1 MYPRIE
7 SILSWLKRLKD
18 IDWQKKPRQ
27 ITEVVLELEG
37 VFGAAARYHLLNTE
51 DGVISSASG
60 NIHKDALCLQDERNA
75 DEIRDSL
82 KKIHFEYWLASY
94 PQEGEWYVMEG
105 GQWNVYVTYD
115 AGIFS
120 CQYYGSRISISDTQ
134 RKTHRFL
141 KFVSICG
148 NIIKLTVK
156 MFLLNIDCSK

>member
-1 MYPRIE
+1 MLALLTAAFINSSNLIMYPRIE

-37 VFGAAARYHLLNTE
+37 VFGAAARYRLLNTE

-60 NIHKDALCLQDERNA
+60 YIQKDAPCLQDERNA

-105 GQWNVYVTYD
+105 GQWNVSVTYD
-115 AGIFS
+115 DGTVLK
-120 CQYYGSRISISDTQ
+120 SRGDNTYPENWDI
-134 RKTHRFL
+134 
-141 KFVSICG
+141 
-148 NIIKLTVK
+148 
-156 MFLLNIDCSK
+156 LLSVFRIAN